1 MCSTAAHS
9 VLLSRYARTFIRF
22 KAWQLSHSSGFHTSE
37 KDDLEQELWAALAA
51 QAPNFNC
58 QRASAQTYINRVVR
72 AQVGMIR
79 RARSAE
85 RRCANARVL
94 SLDQPAEHTLRPLA
108 EQLTEDCDHR
118 QCQYTSEDLA
128 DRRLLSE
135 SVREA
140 VAQMPAHVQQVCEAL
155 MQSPVATV
163 ARQLGISR
171 RQVRA
176 AVDIARRHLNHLNS
190 EELTE
195 KADICD
201 SDCIC
206 VKVEPLAPHSD
217 EGWFAAG

>member
-1 MCSTAAHS
+1 MCSTAARS
-9 VLLSRYARTFIRF
+9 VLVSRYARTFIRF
-22 KAWQLSHSSGFHTSE
+22 KAWQLSQSSGFHTSE
-37 KDDLEQELWAALAA
+37 KEDLEQELWAALAA

-72 AQVGMIR
+72 AQVSMIR

-85 RRCANARVL
+85 RRSAATKIL
-94 SLDQPAEHTLRPLA
+94 SLDQPPEHTLQSLA

-118 QCQYTSEDLA
+118 QCQRTSEDLA

-140 VAQMPAHVQQVCEAL
+140 IRQMPAHVQQVCEAL
-155 MQSPVATV
+155 MTSPGATV

-171 RQVRA
+171 RQVRS
-176 AVDIARRHLNHLNS
+176 AVEIARRHLNHLNLS
-190 EELTE
+190 DSSE
-195 KADICD
+195 KADSCD

-206 VKVEPLAPHSD
+206 VMVEPLVPNSD
-217 EGWFAAG
+217 EGWSVAG

>member
-9 VLLSRYARTFIRF
+9 VLFSRYARTFIRF

-85 RRCANARVL
+85 RRSAATKVL
-94 SLDQPAEHTLRPLA
+94 SLDQPVEHTLHPLA

-118 QCQYTSEDLA
+118 QCQRTSEDLA
-128 DRRLLSE
+128 DPRILSE

-140 VAQMPAHVQQVCEAL
+140 IRQMPVHVQQVCEAL
-155 MQSPVATV
+155 MQSPGPRWGDNPA
-163 ARQLGISR
+163 S
-171 RQVRA
+171 
-176 AVDIARRHLNHLNS
+176 
-190 EELTE
+190 
-195 KADICD
+195 
-201 SDCIC
+201 
-206 VKVEPLAPHSD
+206 PHSSSRSSK
-217 EGWFAAG
+217 GFR